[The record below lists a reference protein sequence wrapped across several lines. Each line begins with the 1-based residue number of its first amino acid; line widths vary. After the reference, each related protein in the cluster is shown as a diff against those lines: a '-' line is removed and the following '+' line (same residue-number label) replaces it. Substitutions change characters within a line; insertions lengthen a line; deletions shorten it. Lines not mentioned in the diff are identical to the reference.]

1 MNERGGG
8 GGCKFATAFLPLRKC
23 TGLGRY
29 TGGRKTDRIVIHGNL
44 NAQGYVDHVLRSV
57 VVGFRSKTLTIFYF
71 SLLHYSQLN
80 NDFMIIKFQLITK
93 YRVAYLTML
102 FL

>member
-1 MNERGGG
+1 LQLLFCLFVSVLVWGGI
-8 GGCKFATAFLPLRKC
+8 
-23 TGLGRY
+23 TGE
-29 TGGRKTDRIVIHGNL
+29 RKTDHICIHGNL
-44 NAQGYVDHVLRSV
+44 NDQGYVDQVLRSV

-80 NDFMIIKFQLITK
+80 NDFMIIKFQLLTK

-102 FL
+102 LL